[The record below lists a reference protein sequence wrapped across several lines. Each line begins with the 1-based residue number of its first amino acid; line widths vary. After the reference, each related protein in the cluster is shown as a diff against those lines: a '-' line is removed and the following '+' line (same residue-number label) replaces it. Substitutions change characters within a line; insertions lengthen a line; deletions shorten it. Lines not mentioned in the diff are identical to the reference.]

1 MKLLAAVAL
10 ALALALAPA
19 AVADESVTL
28 VQSGAGLYAANCTR
42 CHGPQGQGVR
52 DHGPSLKDAGALGAD
67 FYLRTGYMPLVN
79 PSDQPERSRPVFTD
93 RQIAKLVAFVASLG
107 HGPPI
112 PNPQPEHGNLSAGM
126 QLFTDHCAGCH
137 QEVAR
142 GGYVTG
148 ARVPPLTDAT
158 VRQIA
163 EAVRQG
169 PYLMPRFSKS
179 AISDAQLNDII
190 AYVQYAKH
198 PDDRGGWSIGD
209 VGPWPEG
216 MVTWLLAAAVIV
228 FTCTLVGRRLRA

>member
-1 MKLLAAVAL
+1 LRRIVLLVL
-10 ALALALAPA
+10 FLALAPSASA
-19 AVADESVTL
+19 AP
-28 VQSGAGLYAANCTR
+28 GAGLFAANCSR
-42 CHGPQGQGVR
+42 CHGANGEGIR
-52 DHGPSLKDAGALGAD
+52 DQGPSLKDAGALAPD
-67 FYLRTGYMPLVN
+67 FYLRTGYMPLDDPHAE
-79 PSDQPERSRPVFTD
+79 PSRSRVLFD
-93 RQIAKLVAFVASLG
+93 DAEIRAMVAFVASLG

-112 PNPQPEHGNLSAGM
+112 PNPQPQLGHVSAGM

-163 EAVRQG
+163 EAVRIG
-169 PYLMPRFSKS
+169 PYLMPRFSKR
-179 AISDAQLNDII
+179 AISDTQLNDII

-198 PDDRGGWSIGD
+198 PDNRGGWSIGD

-216 MVTWLLAAAVIV
+216 MVTWLLAAAAIV
-228 FTCTLVGRRLRA
+228 FVCTLFGRRLRA

>member
-1 MKLLAAVAL
+1 MRAIATLV
-10 ALALALAPA
+10 LALALAPPA
-19 AVADESVTL
+19 LADSSVTL
-28 VQSGAGLYAANCTR
+28 VRSGAGLYAANCTR
-42 CHGPQGQGVR
+42 CHGPQGQGVP

-67 FYLRTGYMPLVN
+67 FYLRTGYMPLAN
-79 PSDQPERSRPVFTD
+79 PHDQPERSKPLFTD
-93 RQIAKLVAFVASLG
+93 PQLLKLIAFVASLG

-112 PNPQPEHGNLSAGM
+112 PHPQPQLGNVSAGM

-158 VRQIA
+158 ARQVA

-169 PYLMPRFSKS
+169 PYLMPRFSER
-179 AISDAQLNDII
+179 AISDTQLNDIV
-190 AYVQYAKH
+190 AYVEYAKH
-198 PDDRGGWSIGD
+198 PADRGGWSIGD

-216 MVTWLLAAAVIV
+216 MVTWLLAAVVIV